1 MIWFRVREGT
11 VPWGRRAALAIF
23 LLVAAAG
30 RPASADPVQDRFNA
44 AANLIAEEKYEEAA
58 RAFEALAGEMPD
70 HRLAPEALFTAGEIR
85 EEQLADPA
93 AALALY
99 RKLEATYPDSRPA
112 LAASRRARS
121 IGEKIGDQQ
130 EGLEPQRRFSE
141 IRERFPDR
149 PEAESIELTEELLR
163 EFPDWVGAPSVALWL
178 AEVDL
183 RAGRNDSAMRRYAAA
198 ADRYPHSEARF
209 DALLGAGD
217 AALGLGRT
225 SEAESFY
232 RRLEPAGDPSRETL
246 KREALRQLEKVR
258 GRSRLGWL
266 AMLLASVALLGLA
279 GSLLLAARSPRRAVR
294 ALWPPPAE
302 AIYLAPVAAILSAV
316 SHTGYQ
322 GLGQAVTCVSIAG
335 LVVAWLSGAALAAR
349 PAERRLGAALGHGLA
364 AIVVV
369 LAVTYLAL
377 LRFELLDA
385 VLDTL
390 RYGPER

>member
-1 MIWFRVREGT
+1 VK
-11 VPWGRRAALAIF
+11 AALAIVV
-23 LLVAAAG
+23 LVAAAG
-30 RPASADPVQDRFNA
+30 RAAADPVEDRFNA
-44 AANLIAEEKYEEAA
+44 AANLLAEEKYEEAA
-58 RAFEALAGEMPD
+58 RALEALAGEVPD
-70 HRLAPEALFTAGEIR
+70 HRLAPEALFTAAEIR

-112 LAASRRARS
+112 LAASRRAGAL
-121 IGEKIGDQQ
+121 GEKIGEQQ
-130 EGLEPQRRFSE
+130 EGLEPQRRFSQ
-141 IRERFPDR
+141 IREQFPDR
-149 PEAESIELTEELLR
+149 SEAESIKLTEQLLR

-217 AALGLGRT
+217 AALGLGRY

-246 KREALRQLEKVR
+246 KREALRQLDRMR

-266 AMLLASVALLGLA
+266 ASLLATVALLGLA
-279 GSLLLAARSPRRAVR
+279 GSLLLATRSPRRAAR
-294 ALWPPPAE
+294 SLWPPPAE
-302 AIYLAPVAAILSAV
+302 VLYLAPVAAILSAV

-322 GLGQAVTCVSIAG
+322 GLGQSVTCVSLAG
-335 LVVAWLSGAALAAR
+335 VVVAWLSGAGLAAR
-349 PAERRLGAALGHGLA
+349 PPERRLGAALCHGLA

-385 VLDTL
+385 VIDTL

>member
-1 MIWFRVREGT
+1 MNRQN
-11 VPWGRRAALAIF
+11 AKF
-23 LLVAAAG
+23 LLVFGALALWAGDAAG
-30 RPASADPVQDRFNA
+30 DPVEDRFNA

-58 RAFEALAGEMPD
+58 RALEVLAGEALD
-70 HRLAPEALFTAGEIR
+70 HRLAPEALFTAAEIR
-85 EEQLADPA
+85 EEHLADPG

-99 RKLEATYPDSRPA
+99 RKVESSYPDSRPA
-112 LAASRRARS
+112 LAAKRRAEALGKQ
-121 IGEKIGDQQ
+121 IGEQQ

-141 IRERFPDR
+141 IREQFPDR
-149 PEAESIELTEELLR
+149 PERESIAMTEQLLR

-183 RAGRNDSAMRRYAAA
+183 RAGRNDSAMRRYAAT

-217 AALGLGRT
+217 AALGLGRS

-246 KREALRQLEKVR
+246 KREALRELERVR

-266 AMLLASVALLGLA
+266 AGLLAAVGLLALA
-279 GSLLLAARSPRRAVR
+279 GSLLVAARSPRRAAG

-302 AIYLAPVAAILSAV
+302 VLYLAPVAAILSLAGY
-316 SHTGYQ
+316 TGYA
-322 GLGQAVTCVSIAG
+322 GLGPAVTWVSIAG
-335 LVVAWLSGAALAAR
+335 VAAAWLSGAGLALRDPARRLAAAIGHALAA
-349 PAERRLGAALGHGLA
+349 
-364 AIVVV
+364 VVV
-369 LAVTYLAL
+369 VVSVLYVAL
-377 LRFELLDA
+377 LRYELLDA
-385 VLDTL
+385 ILDTL